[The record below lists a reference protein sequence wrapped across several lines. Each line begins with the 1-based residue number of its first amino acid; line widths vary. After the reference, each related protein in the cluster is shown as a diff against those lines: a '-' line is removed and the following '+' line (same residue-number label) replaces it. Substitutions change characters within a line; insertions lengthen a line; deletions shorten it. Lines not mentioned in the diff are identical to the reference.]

1 MNIMKPCKNILA
13 IGAHPDD
20 VEFGCFGTL
29 KKHISKGDK
38 VTICLMSNSTVK
50 DASTGKKTRTRKD
63 SIIEAQLSSD
73 SIGANLIMLDFQDT
87 KIPFNSITVSAIE
100 KVINTHKIDTI
111 YTHWGGDTHQ
121 DHVNTLNAT
130 LAASRMV
137 NNVFCYEQVPLPRVC
152 VSYPI
157 ANYFVDISNYINDK
171 INACKCHKSQ
181 IDKYSN
187 MGIKIIDNI
196 KTLAKYRGNQSN
208 VTYAEAFNV
217 LKIVEK

>member
-1 MNIMKPCKNILA
+1 MSNVLA

-29 KKHISKGDK
+29 KKHINSGDK

-50 DASTGKKTRTRKD
+50 DASTGKKTRTREN
-63 SIIEAQLSSD
+63 SIIEAQKSANF
-73 SIGANLIMLDFQDT
+73 IGANLVMLDFQDT
-87 KIPFNSITVSAIE
+87 KIPFNNATVSKIE
-100 KVINTHKIDTI
+100 KLISKYKVDTV

-121 DHVNTLNAT
+121 DHINTLNST

-152 VSYPI
+152 MSYPV
-157 ANYFVDISNYINDK
+157 ANYYVNITDSIENKIKACNY
-171 INACKCHKSQ
+171 HKSQ
-181 IDKYSN
+181 VNKYFS
-187 MGIKIIDNI
+187 MGIDILDNI

-208 VTYAEAFNV
+208 VMYAEAFNV
-217 LKIVEK
+217 LKIVVN

>member
-1 MNIMKPCKNILA
+1 MVFGKNNVLA

-29 KKHISKGDK
+29 KKHIHKRDK

-63 SIIEAQLSSD
+63 SIIEAQHSAD
-73 SIGANLIMLDFQDT
+73 SIGANLTMLDFQDT
-87 KIPFNSITVSAIE
+87 KIPFDSTTVSAIE
-100 KVINTHKIDTI
+100 KIINIHKIDTV

-152 VSYPI
+152 MSYPV
-157 ANYFVDISNYINDK
+157 ANYYVNITDTINDK
-171 INACKCHKSQ
+171 IESCKYHKSQ
-181 IDKYSN
+181 LDKYFN
-187 MGIKIIDNI
+187 IGIDIIDNV
-196 KTLAKYRGNQSN
+196 KTLAKYRGNQAK
-208 VTYAEAFNV
+208 VPYAEAFNV
-217 LKIVEK
+217 LKIVAN